1 MMKNCKRKSPW
12 WFLVLLLGLLYSSN
26 LIAQQTTLS
35 GQITDKAG
43 EPLIGASVIIKGTTI
58 GTMTDIN
65 GNFAFK
71 VPVPADAVMMVTYI
85 GYVSQEAIV
94 GSRSEI
100 NIVLSEDVS
109 LLEEVVVTG
118 YSVQKKVDLTGSVSV
133 VKIDN
138 IKDNPS
144 GNPLKALSGR
154 IPGVFIQTDGS
165 PSGDIRT
172 LYIRGVNTLGNTDP
186 LYVIDGVPTTD
197 YRVFQNIDPNSIAS
211 MQVLKDASAA
221 SIYGSRASN
230 GVIII
235 TTKEGQESPSI
246 RFTSSISSQNYL
258 RRLDML
264 NTIDY
269 GKALWQA
276 TINDKTNPNI
286 HNALYSFE
294 SHIDANGVPILDR
307 VIPVEWIGGSESN
320 MTPAANTDWQD
331 EVFRTGLISTNSLS
345 FSTGTKAS
353 TLLIDLTYY
362 SNKGII
368 INNDYKRLSTRINS
382 SVTLLKN
389 KLKFGENVQIS
400 TNSEIPVP
408 NDMGGASVLSLATT
422 ILPILPVYKTD
433 GTFTGPIGSGFSDR
447 SNPVH
452 ISEINK
458 DDRNNNFKVFG
469 NLYADLTPIK
479 NILFRSNLGIEYNL
493 LNQRNIERTFS
504 TGFLTRTVNSLSVA
518 QALRLNWTWSNTL
531 NYNLSIKEHSASF
544 LLGMEAINNN
554 YSAFGAKREGFAL
567 EDIDYYYI
575 NAGTG
580 VSSNTGSATGSKLL
594 SYFGKTTY
602 SYKAKYLAS
611 ATLRYDGSSRFGS
624 ENVYALFPSA
634 SLGWIISK
642 ESFFTNTLPFV
653 SFLKL
658 RASIG
663 RVGNQEIGDNA
674 RFALFAPNYGT
685 MSYERFT
692 GTAYDINGVG
702 TGNLPSGYV
711 KTQTENSR
719 LKWETTDELNTGI
732 DMGFLD
738 QRITASFDYFMRE
751 TRDILIRLPYPAV
764 VGEGGYQYVNG
775 ATVQNNGF
783 EIDLGFNGSIGKM
796 DYNISGS
803 VSHFADK
810 VTYLPPQVITA
821 YGGRVENT
829 ILGHSRTSY
838 FGYITDG
845 IFQTQQEVD
854 DHVSQAG
861 KGIGR
866 IKYMNL
872 NDDATIN
879 AADQD
884 WIGHA
889 IPDFEYGVNIAM
901 TYKGFIFST
910 FLHGVQGVTVND
922 ASKTYTDF
930 MGTTMGVNK
939 GARIL
944 NAWSP
949 QNTESTIPML
959 SLTNANNELR
969 TSDYFLVNGSY
980 FKIEN
985 MQIAY
990 SLPAKIIDKAKISE
1004 TRIFLMGENFLLIKD
1019 KKGKDA
1025 FTGPD
1030 PSAPGSIYPQPVT
1043 LTIGLDVKF

>member
-1 MMKNCKRKSPW
+1 MKKCKRKYSG
-12 WFLVLLLGLLYSSN
+12 WFFTLLLGLLCSSN
-26 LIAQQTTLS
+26 LIAQQATLS

-58 GTMTDIN
+58 GTMTDTN
-65 GNFAFK
+65 GNFTLR
-71 VPVPADAVMMVTYI
+71 VPVPADAVMVVTYI
-85 GYVSQEAIV
+85 GYVSQEASI
-94 GSRSEI
+94 GGRTSI
-100 NIVLSEDVS
+100 NVVLIEDVS

-118 YSVQKKVDLTGSVSV
+118 YQVQRKVDLTGSVSV

-154 IPGVFIQTDGS
+154 IPGVYIQTDGS
-165 PSGDIRT
+165 PSGNIRT
-172 LYIRGVNTLGNTDP
+172 LYIRGINTLGNTNP
-186 LYVIDGVPTTD
+186 LYIIDGVPTTD
-197 YRVFQNIDPNSIAS
+197 SKVFQNIDPNAISSI
-211 MQVLKDASAA
+211 QVLKDASAA

-235 TTKEGQESPSI
+235 TTKEGQQTPTI
-246 RFTSSISSQNYL
+246 RFTSSFSTQSHM
-258 RRLDML
+258 RRLDMS
-264 NTIDY
+264 NTQEF
-269 GKALWQA
+269 GEALWQA
-276 TINDKTNPNI
+276 TINDNRNPNI
-286 HNALYSFE
+286 HSALYSFE
-294 SHIDANGVPILDR
+294 SHTDGNGIAILDR
-307 VIPVEWIGGSESN
+307 VIPVPWIGGSESLI
-320 MTPAANTDWQD
+320 TPSANTDWQD
-331 EVFRTGLISTNSLS
+331 EVFRTGLISSNSLT

-353 TLLIDLTYY
+353 KLLIDLTYY
-362 SNKGII
+362 SNNGIV
-368 INNDYKRLSTRINS
+368 INNNYKRISTRINS
-382 SVTLLKN
+382 SVTLLKDR
-389 KLKFGENVQIS
+389 LKFGENVQIS
-400 TNSEIPVP
+400 TDSEIPVP

-433 GTFTGPIGSGFSDR
+433 GTFSGPIGSGFSDR

-458 DDRNNNFKVFG
+458 DDRNNNFRVFG
-469 NLYADLTPIK
+469 NLYADLTIIK
-479 NILFRSNLGIEYNL
+479 NLLFRSNFGIEYNM

-504 TGFLTRTVNSLSVA
+504 TGFLTRTVNSLAVA
-518 QALRLNWTWSNTL
+518 QATDFNWTWSNTL
-531 NYNLSIKEHSASF
+531 NYNLSTKEHSANF
-544 LLGMEAINNN
+544 LLGMEAINKN
-554 YSAFGAKREGFAL
+554 YNAFGAKREGFAL
-567 EDIDYYYI
+567 EDTDYYYL

-580 VSSNTGSATGSKLL
+580 VSTNSGSATGSKLL

-602 SYKAKYLAS
+602 AFKEKYLAS

-624 ENVYALFPSA
+624 DNVYALFPSA
-634 SLGWIISK
+634 SVGWIMSR
-642 ESFFTNTLPFV
+642 ESFMANTSPII

-658 RASIG
+658 RVGVG

-674 RFALFAPNYGT
+674 RFALFATNYGT
-685 MSYERFT
+685 MSFERFT

-711 KTQTENSR
+711 KTQTENSK

-732 DMGFLD
+732 DVGFLD

-764 VGEGGYQYVNG
+764 VGEGGFQYVNG

-783 EIDLGFNGSIGKM
+783 EIDLGFNGSIEKLG
-796 DYNISGS
+796 YNITGS
-803 VSHFADK
+803 ISHFADK

-821 YGGRVENT
+821 YGGNIYNT

-854 DHVSQAG
+854 DHVTQAG
-861 KGIGR
+861 KNIGR

-872 NDDATIN
+872 NEDATIN
-879 AADQD
+879 ALDQD

-889 IPDFEYGVNIAM
+889 IPKFEYGVNIAL
-901 TYKGFIFST
+901 TYEGFMFST

-922 ASKTYTDF
+922 ASKNYTDF
-930 MGTTMGVNK
+930 MGTTLGVNK
-939 GARIL
+939 GTRLL
-944 NAWSP
+944 NAWTP

-980 FKIEN
+980 FKIAN
-985 MQIAY
+985 MQISY
-990 SLPAKIIDKAKISE
+990 SLPAEIVSKAKISE
-1004 TRIFLMGENFLLIKD
+1004 TRIFLMGENFLLLKD
-1019 KKGKDA
+1019 NKGKNA

-1030 PSAPGSIYPQPVT
+1030 PETPGSIYPHPVT
-1043 LTIGLDVKF
+1043 ITIGLDVKF